1 MATTTVPRGAEL
13 RVPPRERADTPRELV
28 HPSLHRID
36 PAVGLVLLVAVAW
49 PLVIGGAWPFI
60 LSMSLL
66 TGIVGMGTMV
76 VVGWARETTLMQ
88 AGLTGT
94 ALYLAGWAYRDN
106 TGGLGWPFPVA
117 VAFAVAVV
125 VAISIA
131 VAMVASR
138 LSPIYI
144 LVLTLTVQFTIE
156 NTLFTY
162 GTLTGGLQAP
172 TVERPRFFGASLAS
186 DVRFYYFLL
195 AITLVLMYAL
205 HVFKTSRFGRAMIMV
220 GNDRESAAAVGVNPW
235 RYKIGAYAL
244 GGAFAGIGG
253 ALWAP
258 QLGSPPGP
266 GQFGTLMALVYLAV
280 PVLAGF
286 GSIIGVVAVGM
297 AFMALPMAATQYGF
311 SVQPLLLGGF
321 GLLVGILAGPRG
333 ISGAVATFRRWVGQ
347 TVRHGSPRDLLAP
360 TGRTASGL
368 GRGARRL
375 HPVHLRERLSDR
387 ASVRALRGSN
397 EDDPWQR

>member
-1 MATTTVPRGAEL
+1 MATSLTSPKIRPRSEAAPEEDAPRMVHRSTL
-13 RVPPRERADTPRELV
+13 RP
-28 HPSLHRID
+28 ID
-36 PAVGLVLLVAVAW
+36 PAVGLVVLVAVAW

-94 ALYLAGWAYRDN
+94 SLYLAGWAYRDN

-117 VAFAVAVV
+117 VVFAVAVV
-125 VAISIA
+125 VVISIA
-131 VAMVASR
+131 VALVASR
-138 LSPIYI
+138 LAAIYI

-162 GTLTGGLQAP
+162 GSLTGGLQAP
-172 TVERPRFFGASLAS
+172 TVQRPRFFGASLQS

-195 AITLVLMYAL
+195 GITLVLMYML
-205 HVFKTSRFGRAMIMV
+205 YRFKTSRHGRAMIMV
-220 GNDRESAAAVGVNPW
+220 GNDRESAAAAGIDPW
-235 RYKIGAYAL
+235 RYRVGAYAI
-244 GGAFAGIGG
+244 GGAFAGVGG

-266 GQFGTLMALVYLAV
+266 GQFGTMSSLSYLAV

-286 GSIIGVVAVGM
+286 GSIVGVVVVGM

-311 SVQPLLLGGF
+311 SVQPMLLGGF
-321 GLLVGILAGPRG
+321 GLLIGILMGRRG
-333 ISGAVATFRRWVGQ
+333 VSGAVSTFRHWIVETLRTQGVRGLPGPTVHAVGGFLR
-347 TVRHGSPRDLLAP
+347 VFRGLSPYQLRQKAQ
-360 TGRTASGL
+360 
-368 GRGARRL
+368 ARRTY
-375 HPVHLRERLSDR
+375 RRMR
-387 ASVRALRGSN
+387 AADDSSV
-397 EDDPWQR
+397 W

>member
-1 MATTTVPRGAEL
+1 MATAVTRHQRPPQSAQHARSDSASGELKFTTL
-13 RVPPRERADTPRELV
+13 RP
-28 HPSLHRID
+28 ID
-36 PAVGLVLLVAVAW
+36 PAVGLVLLVAFAW

-66 TGIVGMGTMV
+66 TGIIGMGTLV

-94 ALYLAGWAYRDN
+94 ALYLAGWTYRDN
-106 TGGLGWPFPVA
+106 TGGKGWPYPLA

-125 VAISIA
+125 VAISVVVA
-131 VAMVASR
+131 VAASR
-138 LSPIYI
+138 IAAIYI

-162 GTLTGGLQAP
+162 GSLTGGLQAP
-172 TVERPRFFGASLAS
+172 TVERPKFFGISMQS

-195 AITLVLMYAL
+195 GITLVLMYL
-205 HVFKTSRFGRAMIMV
+205 LYRFKTSRHGRAMIMV
-220 GNDRESAAAVGVNPW
+220 GNDRESAAAVGINPW

-244 GGAFAGIGG
+244 GGALAGIGG

-266 GQFGTLMALVYLAV
+266 GQFGTIASLSYLAV

-286 GSIIGVVAVGM
+286 GSIIGVVVVGM
-297 AFMALPMAATQYGF
+297 AFMALPMAATQYGYTI
-311 SVQPLLLGGF
+311 QPMLLGGF
-321 GLLVGILAGPRG
+321 GLLFGILMGRRG
-333 ISGAVATFRRWVGQ
+333 VSGAVATFRAWVIPTARKDGLRGLAAP
-347 TVRHGSPRDLLAP
+347 TVDLLRAV
-360 TGRTASGL
+360 GRLFARLSPARIGKVID
-368 GRGARRL
+368 GRRTYRRL
-375 HPVHLRERLSDR
+375 QQADDG
-387 ASVRALRGSN
+387 SV
-397 EDDPWQR
+397 W

>member
-1 MATTTVPRGAEL
+1 MATAVTLRKHRPQQSVRPAESPAALARLGYTPL
-13 RVPPRERADTPRELV
+13 R
-28 HPSLHRID
+28 RID
-36 PAVGLVLLVAVAW
+36 PAIGLVLIAAVAW

-66 TGIVGMGTMV
+66 TGIVGMGTLV

-94 ALYLAGWAYRDN
+94 SLYLAGWAYRDN

-117 VAFAVAVV
+117 VLFAVSCV
-125 VAISIA
+125 VAMSIV

-138 LSPIYI
+138 LAPIYI

-162 GTLTGGLQAP
+162 GSLTGGLQAP
-172 TVERPRFFGASLAS
+172 TVERPTFFGASMRS

-195 AITLVLMYAL
+195 AITLVLVYLL
-205 HVFKTSRFGRAMIMV
+205 HRFKTSRHGRAMIMV
-220 GNDRESAAAVGVNPW
+220 GNDRESAAAVGINPW

-244 GGAFAGIGG
+244 GGLLAGIGG

-266 GQFGTLMALVYLAV
+266 GQFGTMASLSYLAV

-286 GSIIGVVAVGM
+286 GSIIGVVIVGM

-311 SVQPLLLGGF
+311 TIQPTLLGGF
-321 GLLVGILAGPRG
+321 GLLVGILMGRRGVSGAVSTFRHWVTATLRTEGPRG
-333 ISGAVATFRRWVGQ
+333 LPKPMLYAVAGVFRRFSVM
-347 TVRHGSPRDLLAP
+347 SPTRIRDSFQAR
-360 TGRTASGL
+360 RTYRQL
-368 GRGARRL
+368 RGA
-375 HPVHLRERLSDR
+375 DD
-387 ASVRALRGSN
+387 SV
-397 EDDPWQR
+397 W